1 MFLVDSHCHL
11 DSLDY
16 ETVHP
21 NVQAVI
27 NRACALGVTHMLSVG
42 VDLVEFSALYDLVKD
57 LPGVYTEIGRA
68 HV

>member
-42 VDLVEFSALYDLVKD
+42 VDLVEFPALM
-57 LPGVYTEIGRA
+57 T
-68 HV
+68 